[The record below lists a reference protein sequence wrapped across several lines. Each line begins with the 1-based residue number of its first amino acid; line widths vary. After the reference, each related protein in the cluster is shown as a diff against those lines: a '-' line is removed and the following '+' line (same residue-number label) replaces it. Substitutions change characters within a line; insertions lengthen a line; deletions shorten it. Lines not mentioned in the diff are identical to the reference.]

1 MICASIAFMPDDPSA
16 FHLSLWKKRL
26 GRVPEWVWER
36 TDLETLVL
44 ADNELP
50 EISNQIGHLKKLRML
65 DLGHNRLTEVPD
77 ALADLDGLTD
87 FLYLHDN
94 ELTSLPSSLAWPLRI
109 RSGTR
114 FAAFVVFSIVD
125 LRYWLPG

>member
-1 MICASIAFMPDDPSA
+1 MPDDPSA

-44 ADNELP
+44 ADNELS

-65 DLGHNRLTEVPD
+65 DLGHNRLTQVPD

-94 ELTSLPSSLAWPLRI
+94 QLTSLPCVSRQADQV
-109 RSGTR
+109 
-114 FAAFVVFSIVD
+114 A
-125 LRYWLPG
+125 LPEYQRKRL